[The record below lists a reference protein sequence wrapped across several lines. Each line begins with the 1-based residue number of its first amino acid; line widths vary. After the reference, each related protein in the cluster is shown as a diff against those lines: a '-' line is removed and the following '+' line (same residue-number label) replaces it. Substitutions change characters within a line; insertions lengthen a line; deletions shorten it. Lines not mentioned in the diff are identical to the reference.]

1 MLAWTAILGVTMV
14 MCQGRE
20 QGGIFQ
26 GREQGGIFQ
35 GREQG
40 QGGISLSLGMGAGV
54 GEPGD
59 CQHFLDS
66 LEVRGIR
73 GICMTHRTA

>member
-1 MLAWTAILGVTMV
+1 MLAWTAIIGVTMV
-14 MCQGRE
+14 LC
-20 QGGIFQ
+20 Q

-54 GEPGD
+54 GEPGE

-66 LEVRGIR
+66 LEVREYE
-73 GICMTHRTA
+73 AFA

>member
-1 MLAWTAILGVTMV
+1 MLAWTAIIGVTMV
-14 MCQGRE
+14 LCQGRE
-20 QGGIFQ
+20 QGGILQ
-26 GREQGGIFQ
+26 GREQGQGGIFQ

-54 GEPGD
+54 GEPGE

-66 LEVRGIR
+66 LEVREYE
-73 GICMTHRTA
+73 AFA

>member
-1 MLAWTAILGVTMV
+1 MLAWTAILGVTMGL
-14 MCQGRE
+14 CQGRE
-20 QGGIFQ
+20 QGLGGILQ
-26 GREQGGIFQ
+26 GREL
-35 GREQG
+35 G

-66 LEVRGIR
+66 LEVRGITS
-73 GICMTHRTA
+73 GAFA